1 MIARPMGIMLVLAG
15 FGVATAWLLR
25 ERLGLAV
32 AQGVS
37 LGAMLAV
44 AGAVGGMA
52 LTAWAFNRNQR
63 QFFAALVFGILGR
76 LVSYGAVLV
85 YVALRTSIDT
95 IATASSLLGFY
106 VLFQILELRFVV
118 KGLKKGTG

>member
-95 IATASSLLGFY
+95 IATASSLL
-106 VLFQILELRFVV
+106 RFVV